1 MFLFYVRLI
10 HSIRDEEAFG
20 WKGHCEDRMR
30 EWQEITGPFWRDVGV
45 ATLMTERLRLGVWS
59 CMDLSLDKHVV
70 VFFFQV
76 TELECQ
82 SNQTPVIKSQKTE
95 LNQTIEELEN
105 TLRDKEEVCA
115 LVFSLW
121 LPSLY

>member
-10 HSIRDEEAFG
+10 NSIRDEEAFG

-45 ATLMTERLRLGVWS
+45 VTLMTERLRLGVWS

-70 VFFFQV
+70 IFFFSGDGARVPEQP
-76 TELECQ
+76 
-82 SNQTPVIKSQKTE
+82 NP
-95 LNQTIEELEN
+95 
-105 TLRDKEEVCA
+105 RDQIPED
-115 LVFSLW
+115 
-121 LPSLY
+121 